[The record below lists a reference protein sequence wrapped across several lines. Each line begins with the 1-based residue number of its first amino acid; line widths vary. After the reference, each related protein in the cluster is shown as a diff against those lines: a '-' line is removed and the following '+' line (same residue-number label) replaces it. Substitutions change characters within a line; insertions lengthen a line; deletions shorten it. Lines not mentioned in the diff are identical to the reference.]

1 MFIDVATHPQIASY
15 ISDCYHI
22 YSDQPAI
29 ILSRENKIDIT
40 PLLIVH
46 YVTLLSQIVAQGLKC
61 GYLLRAENLHS
72 KIKGKLLL
80 GATIARNGC
89 GARDDR
95 NFCRY
100 QDYTIDCVENQ
111 ILKTALAY
119 ARSYLSRSSMLN
131 DQAIHNRLHL
141 CASALTE
148 VSGWHSDTRA
158 SHFFPQNFSPF
169 SCPSPIRLPICP
181 GILPAWL
188 KVSQFLQSCI
198 HRLLLL

>member
-119 ARSYLSRSSMLN
+119 AHSYLKRKYSGLRSK
-131 DQAIHNRLHL
+131 LHL

-158 SHFFPQNFSPF
+158 SQFFP
-169 SCPSPIRLPICP
+169 
-181 GILPAWL
+181 
-188 KVSQFLQSCI
+188 
-198 HRLLLL
+198 